1 MSTSLPANSL
11 KGKLVLIT
19 GASGGIGRAIASQ
32 LILHDVDLALHYS
45 SNLLAVEELVAQL
58 KHDHETLRPNCE
70 RYIRITTHQA
80 NLEATDE
87 VVGLVEEVRE
97 KQGRGTDIL
106 VSNAGYGKRITD
118 IWQVQ

>member
-1 MSTSLPANSL
+1 MSSSPIANSL

-45 SNLLAVEELVAQL
+45 SNSLAVEELVAQL
-58 KHDHETLRPNCE
+58 RHDHETLRPSCE

-87 VVGLVEEVRE
+87 VIALMEDVRE
-97 KQGRGTDIL
+97 KQGRGVDVL
-106 VSNAGYGKRITD
+106 VSNAGYGKRIVD
-118 IWQVQ
+118 IW